1 MVDFLRRHWETA
13 QETLNIKNNKDFYGE
28 LQTVTTEKPF
38 MKNVLAFI
46 RKQQYLQWWKKKMIQ
61 GRFVNRYF
69 GLHYPSNNLLLP
81 SAPSFGKQG
90 FFNGDNSE
98 TFFLT

>member
-1 MVDFLRRHWETA
+1 MVDFLRRHWETV
-13 QETLNIKNNKDFYGE
+13 QETLNIKSNKDFYGE
-28 LQTVTTEKPF
+28 LQTATTKKPF

-46 RKQQYLQWWKKKMIQ
+46 STNTYNDEKKMIQ

-81 SAPSFGKQG
+81 NAPSFGKQG

>member
-46 RKQQYLQWWKKKMIQ
+46 RKQQYLQWWKKNDSGTLCEQI
-61 GRFVNRYF
+61 
-69 GLHYPSNNLLLP
+69 LWPALP
-81 SAPSFGKQG
+81 KQQFAITQCSFIWKTGI
-90 FFNGDNSE
+90 
-98 TFFLT
+98 L